1 MRKRYGQNKVTLR
14 VIRNFIFSFRIKLLD
29 KTSKYFYNCTN
40 DCAMKENCTS
50 QNQLVSIVSMKSSN
64 ATLKSIATK
73 LGVSVSTVSRV
84 INGKSSRYRISKD
97 TQDAILKVAK
107 ELSYSPNQ
115 LARGLRLKRT
125 NTIGYIIP
133 DISNPFFSSIA
144 KSVEKFARKFG
155 YSILLCDSEENTD
168 IEKESLQL
176 MLNRKVDGLII
187 SPVGIEVSHLVTISQ
202 KNIPIVLLDRY
213 FPDLNIPFVTSD
225 NYQGALEAVNLLIEN
240 GHKRIACIQGLKNTS
255 PNNDRVKGYKDAHR
269 KHDLEIDE
277 SLLVG
282 DSFGEENGYIETKLL
297 LKKSVLPTAIFSI
310 SNLISLGA
318 IRAISEEGLK
328 IPDDISMISFD
339 DQPYSRFLS
348 TPMTTVS
355 QQSAQIGQIATK
367 LLIDQIESNRSVEAK
382 GIFLPTKIIMRESVK
397 RNYSLSVESLG

>member
-1 MRKRYGQNKVTLR
+1 
-14 VIRNFIFSFRIKLLD
+14 
-29 KTSKYFYNCTN
+29 
-40 DCAMKENCTS
+40 
-50 QNQLVSIVSMKSSN
+50 MKSSN
-64 ATLKSIATK
+64 VTLKSIADR
-73 LGVSVSTVSRV
+73 LNVSVTTVSRV
-84 INGKSSRYRISKD
+84 LNGKSDRYRISKE
-97 TQDAILKVAK
+97 TQKLIISAAK

-144 KSVEKFARKFG
+144 KSVEKSARKSG
-155 YSILLCDSEENTD
+155 YSILLCDSEENTK
-168 IEKESLQL
+168 IEENLLQL
-176 MLNRKVDGLII
+176 MIDRKVDGLII
-187 SPVGIEVSHLVTISQ
+187 SPVGLEVTHLQKIAQ

-213 FPDLNIPFVTSD
+213 FPDLNLPFVTSD
-225 NYQGALEAVNLLIEN
+225 NYKGALEAVNMLIEN
-240 GHKRIACIQGLKNTS
+240 VHIRIACIQGLVNTS
-255 PNNDRVKGYKDAHR
+255 PNNDRVRGYIDAH
-269 KHDLEIDE
+269 KTHNLSVDKNLI
-277 SLLVG
+277 VG

-297 LKKSVLPTAIFSI
+297 LKQNKLPTAIFAI

-355 QQSAQIGQIATK
+355 QQNAQIGQIAIK
-367 LLIDQIESNRSVEAK
+367 LLIDQIESNRQLEPK
-382 GIFLPTKIIMRESVK
+382 GIFLPTKLISRDSVK
-397 RNYSLSVESLG
+397 RNYKLDIKALG

>member
-1 MRKRYGQNKVTLR
+1 
-14 VIRNFIFSFRIKLLD
+14 
-29 KTSKYFYNCTN
+29 
-40 DCAMKENCTS
+40 
-50 QNQLVSIVSMKSSN
+50 MKSSN

-84 INGKSSRYRISKD
+84 INGKSSKYRISKD

-187 SPVGIEVSHLVTISQ
+187 SPVGLEVSHLVTISQ

-213 FPDLNIPFVTSD
+213 FPELNIPFVTSD

-240 GHKRIACIQGLKNTS
+240 GHTRIACIQGLKNTS
-255 PNNDRVKGYKDAHR
+255 PNNDRVKGYKDAHL

-297 LKKSVLPTAIFSI
+297 LKKNLLPTAIFSI

-355 QQSAQIGQIATK
+355 QQSSQIGQIATK

-397 RNYSLSVESLG
+397 RNYSLNVESLG